1 MAPVKKNLLYEG
13 KAKRVY
19 ATDDENLVIQEFK
32 DDATA
37 FDGKKKGTIVAKGEV
52 NNQVASHLFGYL
64 EGKGI
69 PTHFVERLSNREM
82 LIKRLQILP
91 VEVVVRNVTAGSFC
105 RRYKVKEAM
114 VLKYP
119 IMEFFLKND
128 DLGDPLIAESMI
140 YAMEW
145 ATREEMQEVIKLT
158 EAINTH
164 LSAFFEERKI
174 KLVDFKLEFGRHR
187 GKILLG
193 DEISPDTCRLW
204 DMETSEK
211 LDKDRFR
218 FDLGNVE
225 GAYRE
230 ILKRVTE

>member
-1 MAPVKKNLLYEG
+1 MAPTKKNLLYEG

-69 PTHFVERLSNREM
+69 PTHFVKRFSDREM
-82 LIKRLQILP
+82 LIKRLQIVP

-145 ATREEMQEVIKLT
+145 ATREEMQEIIKLT

-164 LSAFFEERKI
+164 LSAFFEERKL

-230 ILKRVTE
+230 ILKRVTQ

>member
-1 MAPVKKNLLYEG
+1 MAPTKKNLLYEG

-69 PTHFVERLSNREM
+69 PTHFVKRFSDREM
-82 LIKRLQILP
+82 LIKRLQIVP

-128 DLGDPLIAESMI
+128 ALGDPVIADSMI

-145 ATREEMQEVIKLT
+145 ATREEMQEIIKLT

-164 LSAFFEERKI
+164 LSAFFEERKL

-230 ILKRVTE
+230 ILKRVTQ